1 MNEIQR
7 SIIDAIKAQVNEKIK
22 NLQFDKTC
30 YGKVVTIRDNICD
43 VEING
48 EITQCK
54 IRNGLQINVND
65 IVLVRLINNDFSN
78 KFVDAK
84 LGTVGDDVE
93 VEVDWSDIIGKP
105 SSSPSDIDDSVSKK
119 HTHNNLSLLETIT
132 QTLVNAWNSA
142 VAHISDAVKHITSD
156 ERNLWNTVVNK
167 VDKIEGKGL
176 STEDYTTEEKNKLAG
191 IASGAEV
198 NQNAFSNIKVG
209 SSTISADSKTDT
221 LEIAA
226 GTGITI
232 TTDTTNDKITINGV
246 NQYTHPN
253 HTGDVTSIGDGVTI
267 ISNNV
272 VTNAKLADMASNTV
286 KGRKSSS
293 TGDPEDIS
301 ISDLKSMLALNNV
314 TNEAQI
320 PLSQKGVANG
330 VAELDASGKV
340 PSSQLPSYVD
350 DVLEYVNLSSFPT
363 TGETGKI
370 YIAQDTNK
378 TYRWSGS
385 AYVEI
390 SASLALG
397 ETSSTAYRGDRGK
410 VAYDHSQSLHAP
422 VDAQKNSDITKAEI
436 EAKLT
441 GTISTHSHTL
451 AGLSEKNYSSLVGRP
466 VDDDFHT
473 LTALIDSADDDEL
486 AIYDTSDNSYKKIT
500 KQNLF
505 AGLSNSSQ
513 YVFIRKKEEFTSTEG
528 QTVFNLTS
536 GLYEIGTG
544 RVDVYVWGNKQPPSA
559 FTETS
564 STSIT
569 LVNGV
574 EAGTKVL
581 IEYIQIAN
589 VMDYIHAQNHKIG
602 GSDPITPADIGA
614 ASQSHT
620 HVKTDITDFS
630 HTHSISEIANLQI
643 SLDGKV
649 NTSDVVTTATANK
662 ILKLDSNANLPANI
676 TGNATTASKLQTA
689 RTITLSGDVSGSA
702 SFDGSSNITINAT
715 VADDSHNHVISNI
728 DNLQSTL
735 DAKASVS
742 HTHTSSEITDFNE
755 ATQDAIGA
763 ILTDTSTIDF
773 TYDDTNNQIKADVKP
788 NSSNQK
794 VAVSKNNTTPTGT
807 RKQINF
813 KDGTNISVTVA
824 DNAINDAVDV
834 TITNTYTHPTGDGN
848 LHVPATG
855 TTNNNKVL
863 KAGST
868 AGSLSWGNVDWSE
881 LTNKPSSS
889 VSSIDNAV
897 TNSHTHSNKALLDT
911 YTQTEANLADAVS
924 KKHTQ
929 NTDNTLTS
937 SSSNTINTTGTGN
950 IVDFKVNNTTK
961 SSIDNNGNFTGKSAS
976 ADKLATARTIT
987 LTGDVTGSAS
997 FDGSANISISA
1008 TVADDSHNHVISNI
1022 DNLQTILDSKAPLAS
1037 PAFTGIPTAP
1047 TAPNGTNTNQIATTA
1062 FVQNALSAG
1071 GYGDMLK
1078 SQYDTDS
1085 DGIVDRAET
1094 ADKLT
1099 TARTISLSGDVT
1111 GSVVFDGSSNVNIT
1125 ATVVDNSHNHT
1136 IDNITNLQT
1145 SLDSKI
1151 NKTGDTITGALISD
1165 VDIGTVDTRVYK
1177 NVVSYRNSSSSV
1189 TGTIKIALPKTWSN
1203 TMMRIHI
1210 KGYDYSSNSAW
1221 ELVIGGYNYL
1231 PTPAW
1236 VNYSAELR
1244 GNAPFSQVRL
1254 GHDGS
1259 KCCILLGTISS
1270 VWQYPHIVVEEV
1282 IAGHS
1287 TVTGWE
1293 AGWTISVITDE
1304 TGISYIVTPTLRKM
1318 WHSENDGSGSG
1329 MDADLLDGKH
1339 AGNSSNQIPISNG
1352 ILCSNLNAERVNG
1365 TKITV
1370 GTTSPTSPSVNDIW
1384 IDTSS

>member
-1 MNEIQR
+1 MPNDINEMKKFVNNVKKLVEKKVNNAKTDTSKKAIVQ
-7 SIIDAIKAQVNEKIK
+7 SLNEDGTANII
-22 NLQFDKTC
+22 
-30 YGKVVTIRDNICD
+30 
-43 VEING
+43 ING
-48 EITQCK
+48 EVYNNVK
-54 IRNGLQINVND
+54 IRAGLQPQINEV
-65 IVLVRLINNDFSN
+65 VLVSIPNNNTKDMFI
-78 KFVDAK
+78 DLA
-84 LGTVGDDVE
+84 
-93 VEVDWSDIIGKP
+93 
-105 SSSPSDIDDSVSKK
+105 SSTSTSGGETN
-119 HTHNNLSLLETIT
+119 HTHSNLSILETIT
-132 QTLVNAWNSA
+132 QALIDAWNSA
-142 VAHISDAVKHITSD
+142 VAHISDAIKHITSD

-232 TTDTTNDKITINGV
+232 TTDTINDKITINGV

-253 HTGDVTSIGDGVTI
+253 HTGDVTSIGDGVTT

-286 KGRKSSS
+286 KGRKSSG

-314 TNEAQI
+314 TNETQI

-378 TYRWSGS
+378 TYRWSGG

-466 VDDDFHT
+466 ADDDFHT
-473 LTALIDSADDDEL
+473 LTALLDSANDDEL
-486 AIYDTSDNSYKKIT
+486 VIYDVSDSSYKKIT
-500 KQNLF
+500 RENLL
-505 AGLSNSSQ
+505 AGLLSSSQ
-513 YVFIRKKEEFTSTEG
+513 FVFIRKKEEFTATEG
-528 QTVFNLTS
+528 QTVFNLTQGS
-536 GLYEIGTG
+536 YEVGTG
-544 RVDVYVWGNKQPPSA
+544 RIDVYIWGNKQPPSA
-559 FTETS
+559 YTETS
-564 STSIT
+564 STNIT
-569 LVNGV
+569 LANGV

-602 GSDPITPADIGA
+602 GSDPLTPADIGA
-614 ASQSHT
+614 
-620 HVKTDITDFS
+620 
-630 HTHSISEIANLQI
+630 
-643 SLDGKV
+643 
-649 NTSDVVTTATANK
+649 
-662 ILKLDSNANLPANI
+662 
-676 TGNATTASKLQTA
+676 
-689 RTITLSGDVSGSA
+689 SA
-702 SFDGSSNITINAT
+702 IG
-715 VADDSHNHVISNI
+715 HNHV
-728 DNLQSTL
+728 STEIL
-735 DAKASVS
+735 DF
-742 HTHTSSEITDFNE
+742 TE
-755 ATQDAIGA
+755 AVQDAVGVA
-763 ILTDTSTIDF
+763 LTDTSTIDF

-794 VAVSKNNTTPTGT
+794 VAISKNSVTPTGT

-813 KDGTNISVTVA
+813 KDGTNISISVA
-824 DNAINDAVDV
+824 DNATNDAVDV

-924 KKHTQ
+924 KKHAQ

-976 ADKLATARTIT
+976 ADKLTTARTIT

-1022 DNLQTILDSKAPLAS
+1022 DNLQTILDSKAPLVS
-1037 PAFTGIPTAP
+1037 PAFTGTPTAP

-1071 GYGDMLK
+1071 GYGDMLR

-1111 GSVVFDGSSNVNIT
+1111 GSTSFDGSSNISIN
-1125 ATVVDNSHNHT
+1125 ATVADDSHNHT
-1136 IDNITNLQT
+1136 
-1145 SLDSKI
+1145 SI
-1151 NKTGDTITGALISD
+1151 NYK
-1165 VDIGTVDTRVYK
+1165 DTRSINHNGFGYK
-1177 NVVSYRNSSSSV
+1177 GISMHLKYNTTDGLNDGGTYHGVLHLTQWADISGGKPHQLGFTDNGNIWYRNWNGSAWSSWV
-1189 TGTIKIALPKTWSN
+1189 KIAKVTD
-1203 TMMRIHI
+1203 I
-1210 KGYDYSSNSAW
+1210 
-1221 ELVIGGYNYL
+1221 
-1231 PTPAW
+1231 
-1236 VNYSAELR
+1236 
-1244 GNAPFSQVRL
+1244 
-1254 GHDGS
+1254 
-1259 KCCILLGTISS
+1259 
-1270 VWQYPHIVVEEV
+1270 
-1282 IAGHS
+1282 
-1287 TVTGWE
+1287 TV
-1293 AGWTISVITDE
+1293 
-1304 TGISYIVTPTLRKM
+1304 P
-1318 WHSENDGSGSG
+1318 
-1329 MDADLLDGKH
+1329 
-1339 AGNSSNQIPISNG
+1339 
-1352 ILCSNLNAERVNG
+1352 
-1365 TKITV
+1365 V
-1370 GTTSPTSPSVNDIW
+1370 GTTPPSNPSVGSLW
-1384 IDTSS
+1384 IDTNG

>member
-1 MNEIQR
+1 MPNDINEMKKFVNNVKKLVEKKVNNAKTDTSKKAIVQ
-7 SIIDAIKAQVNEKIK
+7 SLNEDGTANII
-22 NLQFDKTC
+22 
-30 YGKVVTIRDNICD
+30 
-43 VEING
+43 ING
-48 EITQCK
+48 EVYNNVK
-54 IRNGLQINVND
+54 IRAGLQPQINEV
-65 IVLVRLINNDFSN
+65 VLVSIPNNNTKDMFI
-78 KFVDAK
+78 DLA
-84 LGTVGDDVE
+84 
-93 VEVDWSDIIGKP
+93 
-105 SSSPSDIDDSVSKK
+105 SSTSTSGGETN
-119 HTHNNLSLLETIT
+119 HTHSNLSILETIT
-132 QTLVNAWNSA
+132 QALIDAWNSA
-142 VAHISDAVKHITSD
+142 VAHISDAIKHITSD

-232 TTDTTNDKITINGV
+232 TTDTINDKITINGV

-253 HTGDVTSIGDGVTI
+253 HTGDVTSIGDGVTT

-286 KGRKSSS
+286 KGRKSSG

-314 TNEAQI
+314 TNETQI

-378 TYRWSGS
+378 TYRWSGG

-466 VDDDFHT
+466 ADDDFHT
-473 LTALIDSADDDEL
+473 LTALLDSANDDEL
-486 AIYDTSDNSYKKIT
+486 VIYDVSDSSYKKIT
-500 KQNLF
+500 RENLL
-505 AGLSNSSQ
+505 AGLLSSSQ
-513 YVFIRKKEEFTSTEG
+513 FVFIRKKEEFTATEG
-528 QTVFNLTS
+528 QTVFNLTQGS
-536 GLYEIGTG
+536 YEVGTG
-544 RVDVYVWGNKQPPSA
+544 RIDVYIWGNKQPPSA
-559 FTETS
+559 YTETS
-564 STSIT
+564 STNIT
-569 LVNGV
+569 LANGV

-602 GSDPITPADIGA
+602 GSDPLTPADIGA
-614 ASQSHT
+614 
-620 HVKTDITDFS
+620 
-630 HTHSISEIANLQI
+630 
-643 SLDGKV
+643 
-649 NTSDVVTTATANK
+649 
-662 ILKLDSNANLPANI
+662 
-676 TGNATTASKLQTA
+676 
-689 RTITLSGDVSGSA
+689 SA
-702 SFDGSSNITINAT
+702 IG
-715 VADDSHNHVISNI
+715 HNHV
-728 DNLQSTL
+728 STEIL
-735 DAKASVS
+735 DF
-742 HTHTSSEITDFNE
+742 TE
-755 ATQDAIGA
+755 AVQDAVGVA
-763 ILTDTSTIDF
+763 LTDTSTIDF

-794 VAVSKNNTTPTGT
+794 VAISKNSVTPTGT

-813 KDGTNISVTVA
+813 KDGTNISISVA
-824 DNAINDAVDV
+824 DNATNDAVDV

-897 TNSHTHSNKALLDT
+897 TNSHTHSNKALLDS

-924 KKHTQ
+924 KKHAQ

-937 SSSNTINTTGTGN
+937 SSSNTINTTGTEN

-1008 TVADDSHNHVISNI
+1008 AVADDSHNHVISNI
-1022 DNLQTILDSKAPLAS
+1022 DNLQTTLDSKAPLVS
-1037 PAFTGIPTAP
+1037 PAFTGTPTAP
-1047 TAPNGTNTNQIATTA
+1047 TAPNGTNTDQIATTK

-1078 SQYDTDS
+1078 SQYDTNNN
-1085 DGIVDRAET
+1085 GIVDRAET

-1099 TARTISLSGDVT
+1099 TAKTISLSGGVT
-1111 GSVVFDGSSNVNIT
+1111 GSTSFDGSSNISIN
-1125 ATVVDNSHNHT
+1125 ATVVDDSHTHDSRYYTESEIQNSDISMRRLLVNANGVPTTNLGNPTIAEMALFEEQFNNKIEFYDISKITFQTSTDGIVWSDFAVSDTVKANFVGGDVGTVIAIPNGTVYFRITVRATSYVYLNSLYMYWSSGGHYTKVQIYKKHDSGSYTQHT
-1136 IDNITNLQT
+1136 SSTTLVRAWPGHLYLPFNTIPFHPNGTLGTHYHEVYIVFIPTWNTSYPSNNITLRKFQLWGGYPAGKRRLY
-1145 SLDSKI
+1145 S
-1151 NKTGDTITGALISD
+1151 
-1165 VDIGTVDTRVYK
+1165 VDAYK
-1177 NVVSYRNSSSSV
+1177 NVTFPASV
-1189 TGTIKIALPKTWSN
+1189 TATAFNGDLSGRINGIKITA
-1203 TMMRIHI
+1203 
-1210 KGYDYSSNSAW
+1210 
-1221 ELVIGGYNYL
+1221 
-1231 PTPAW
+1231 
-1236 VNYSAELR
+1236 
-1244 GNAPFSQVRL
+1244 
-1254 GHDGS
+1254 
-1259 KCCILLGTISS
+1259 
-1270 VWQYPHIVVEEV
+1270 
-1282 IAGHS
+1282 
-1287 TVTGWE
+1287 
-1293 AGWTISVITDE
+1293 
-1304 TGISYIVTPTLRKM
+1304 
-1318 WHSENDGSGSG
+1318 
-1329 MDADLLDGKH
+1329 
-1339 AGNSSNQIPISNG
+1339 
-1352 ILCSNLNAERVNG
+1352 
-1365 TKITV
+1365 
-1370 GTTSPTSPSVNDIW
+1370 GTTAPSSPQVNDIW
-1384 IDTSS
+1384 IDLS

>member
-1 MNEIQR
+1 MPNDINEMKKFVNNVKKLVEKKVNNAKTDTSKKAIVQ
-7 SIIDAIKAQVNEKIK
+7 SLNEDGTANII
-22 NLQFDKTC
+22 
-30 YGKVVTIRDNICD
+30 
-43 VEING
+43 ING
-48 EITQCK
+48 EVYNNVK
-54 IRNGLQINVND
+54 IRAGLQPQINEV
-65 IVLVRLINNDFSN
+65 VLVSIPNNNTKDMFI
-78 KFVDAK
+78 DLA
-84 LGTVGDDVE
+84 
-93 VEVDWSDIIGKP
+93 
-105 SSSPSDIDDSVSKK
+105 SSTSTSGGETN
-119 HTHNNLSLLETIT
+119 HTHSNLSILETIT
-132 QTLVNAWNSA
+132 QALIDAWNSA
-142 VAHISDAVKHITSD
+142 VAHISDAIKHITSD

-232 TTDTTNDKITINGV
+232 TTDTINDKITINGV

-253 HTGDVTSIGDGVTI
+253 HTGDVTSIGDGVTT

-286 KGRKSSS
+286 KGRKSSG

-314 TNEAQI
+314 TNETQI

-378 TYRWSGS
+378 TYRWSGG

-466 VDDDFHT
+466 ADDDFHT
-473 LTALIDSADDDEL
+473 LTALLDSANDDEL
-486 AIYDTSDNSYKKIT
+486 VIYDVSDSSYKKIT
-500 KQNLF
+500 RENLL
-505 AGLSNSSQ
+505 AGLLSSSQ
-513 YVFIRKKEEFTSTEG
+513 FVFIRKKEEFTATEG
-528 QTVFNLTS
+528 QTVFNLTQGS
-536 GLYEIGTG
+536 YEVGTG
-544 RVDVYVWGNKQPPSA
+544 RIDVYIWGNKQPPSA
-559 FTETS
+559 YTETS
-564 STSIT
+564 STNIT
-569 LVNGV
+569 LANGV

-602 GSDPITPADIGA
+602 GSDPLTPADIGA
-614 ASQSHT
+614 
-620 HVKTDITDFS
+620 
-630 HTHSISEIANLQI
+630 
-643 SLDGKV
+643 
-649 NTSDVVTTATANK
+649 
-662 ILKLDSNANLPANI
+662 
-676 TGNATTASKLQTA
+676 
-689 RTITLSGDVSGSA
+689 SA
-702 SFDGSSNITINAT
+702 IG
-715 VADDSHNHVISNI
+715 HNHV
-728 DNLQSTL
+728 STEIL
-735 DAKASVS
+735 DF
-742 HTHTSSEITDFNE
+742 TE
-755 ATQDAIGA
+755 AVQDAVGVA
-763 ILTDTSTIDF
+763 LTDTSTIDF

-794 VAVSKNNTTPTGT
+794 VAISKNSVTPTGT

-813 KDGTNISVTVA
+813 KDGTNISISVA
-824 DNAINDAVDV
+824 DNATNDAVDV

-897 TNSHTHSNKALLDT
+897 TNSHTHSNKALLDS

-924 KKHTQ
+924 KKHAQ

-937 SSSNTINTTGTGN
+937 SSSNTINTTGTEN

-1008 TVADDSHNHVISNI
+1008 AVADDSHNHVISNI
-1022 DNLQTILDSKAPLAS
+1022 DNLQTTLDSKAPLVS
-1037 PAFTGIPTAP
+1037 PAFTGTPTAP
-1047 TAPNGTNTNQIATTA
+1047 TAPNGTNTDQIATTK

-1078 SQYDTDS
+1078 SQYDTNNN
-1085 DGIVDRAET
+1085 GIVDRAET

-1099 TARTISLSGDVT
+1099 TAKTISLSGGVT
-1111 GSVVFDGSSNVNIT
+1111 GSTSFDGSSNISIN
-1125 ATVVDNSHNHT
+1125 ATVVDDSHTHDSRYYTESEIQNSDISMRRLLVNANGVPTTNLGNPTIAEMALFEEQFNNKIEFYDISKITFQTSTDGIVWSDFAVSDTVKANFVGGDVGTVIAIPNGTVYFRITVRATSYVYLNSLYMYWSSGGHYTKVQIYKKHDSGSYTQHT
-1136 IDNITNLQT
+1136 SSTTLVRAWPGHLYLPFNTIPFHPNGTLGTHYHEVYIVFIPTWNTSYPSNNITLHKFQLWGGYPAGKRRLY
-1145 SLDSKI
+1145 S
-1151 NKTGDTITGALISD
+1151 
-1165 VDIGTVDTRVYK
+1165 VDAYK
-1177 NVVSYRNSSSSV
+1177 NVTFPASV
-1189 TGTIKIALPKTWSN
+1189 TATAFNGDLSGRINGIKITA
-1203 TMMRIHI
+1203 
-1210 KGYDYSSNSAW
+1210 
-1221 ELVIGGYNYL
+1221 
-1231 PTPAW
+1231 
-1236 VNYSAELR
+1236 
-1244 GNAPFSQVRL
+1244 
-1254 GHDGS
+1254 
-1259 KCCILLGTISS
+1259 
-1270 VWQYPHIVVEEV
+1270 
-1282 IAGHS
+1282 
-1287 TVTGWE
+1287 
-1293 AGWTISVITDE
+1293 
-1304 TGISYIVTPTLRKM
+1304 
-1318 WHSENDGSGSG
+1318 
-1329 MDADLLDGKH
+1329 
-1339 AGNSSNQIPISNG
+1339 
-1352 ILCSNLNAERVNG
+1352 
-1365 TKITV
+1365 
-1370 GTTSPTSPSVNDIW
+1370 GTTAPSSPQVNDIW
-1384 IDTSS
+1384 IDLS